1 MIVGTTTASATT
13 SYVSLFPH
21 ILNINPKNIKR
32 KKKKIP
38 WVDDWKNTWRVNV
51 GTKLILIKFQDNKI
65 QILPRFNEQEAG
77 HKVEG
82 TKIRGESCKPTV
94 PMGVLL
100 YLKTSELFQFFF
112 VLFWIMKNNIRAK
125 CSTWAKDKNEIFY
138 IYDPFP
144 EILHVRLN
152 N

>member
-13 SYVSLFPH
+13 SYISLFPH

-32 KKKKIP
+32 KKKKIA

-82 TKIRGESCKPTV
+82 TKTRRESCKPS
-94 PMGVLL
+94 PYGC
-100 YLKTSELFQFFF
+100 SALFEDEWIIPVFFC